1 MARIKRHRLFIVAV
15 VVIVLA
21 AGIGAVVAASRVSL
35 PAKSDDIPLAEVKR
49 GDIDLKV
56 HGTAELRASHSMM
69 LSAPSVGGDS
79 LQITKLVH
87 TGQLVKKGDVV
98 IEFDPSEQQYKLEQN
113 NSELLQAEQE
123 ITKAKADAVVL
134 AAKDQVL
141 LLKDKYDVRRA
152 ELDVQKNELVSK
164 IDADKNLLA
173 LDQAKR
179 VLAEQE
185 KDIESHKASGQADTY
200 LAQEKYNKAKLAMDQ
215 AQQNL
220 DKMHVTAPMD
230 GLISIQKNVN
240 AMGGIFFTGMTLPDY
255 HEGDQVQAGSGIA
268 QVVDPQGMDL
278 TSKIGEQDRSNVQT
292 GQSVDV
298 VFDALP
304 GRLFHGTVKS
314 VGGASVRGFF
324 SSNTNGTFE
333 VAIQLADADPRLRSG
348 FTAQIVFLGG
358 TKKNLL
364 YLPREAIFLKDGKRI
379 VYVMKGNGYEQ
390 RDVKIQS
397 ENESR
402 AAIDGV
408 EEGSIVALVDPTAP
422 RKPGSGSSAAGSMGG
437 TP

>member
-1 MARIKRHRLFIVAV
+1 MARTKRHRIFIVAV

-35 PAKSDDIPLAEVKR
+35 PAKSDEIPVAEVKR
-49 GDIDLKV
+49 GEIDLQV
-56 HGTAELRASHSMM
+56 HGNAELRASHSMM

-79 LQITKLVH
+79 LQITKLAH
-87 TGQLVKKGDVV
+87 TGELVKKGDVV
-98 IEFDPSEQQYKLEQN
+98 VEFDPSEQQYKLEQN

-164 IDADKNLLA
+164 IDGDKNLLT

-220 DKMHVTAPMD
+220 DKMRVTAPMD

-255 HEGDQVQAGSGIA
+255 HEGDQVQPGSTIA

-292 GQSVDV
+292 GEAVEV

-314 VGGASVRGFF
+314 VGGASVQQFF
-324 SSNTNGTFE
+324 SSNTSGNFE
-333 VAIQLADADPRLRSG
+333 VGIQLADTDPRLRSG

-358 TKKNLL
+358 AKKDVL
-364 YLPREAIFLKDGKRI
+364 YLPRQALFLKDGKRI
-379 VYVMKGNGYEQ
+379 VYVKKGNGYEQ
-390 RDVKIQS
+390 REVKIES

-408 EEGSIVALVDPTAP
+408 DAGSIVALVDPTAP
-422 RKPGSGSSAAGSMGG
+422 RKPGSGSSASGSMGG